1 MPHASPAMDSLHGAH
16 PPRTVAVIQ
25 ARTGSTRLPGK
36 VLELIADRSLLAWT
50 VAGVR
55 AIPGLAT
62 VVVATT
68 TEARDDRLAE
78 AAAALGVEVHRGPVR
93 DVLTRCFEAVE
104 PHEPDLVLRQTAD
117 NPFPDPTIAAA
128 QVEAL
133 VADELDYVGIA
144 GWPIGIAA
152 EVCRMDALSA
162 AMREATAAA
171 DREHVMPYLYSHP
184 ERFRIGALPRPIPV
198 KAGGERWRYTVDTP
212 ADLELARA
220 VAGRLRHGPPV
231 QLAELEA
238 IMLAEPALAQLNA
251 AVVQKP
257 WQVAQATEGR

>member
-1 MPHASPAMDSLHGAH
+1 M
-16 PPRTVAVIQ
+16 
-25 ARTGSTRLPGK
+25 GSTRLPGK
-36 VLELIADRSLLAWT
+36 VLERIGDRSLLAWT
-50 VAGVR
+50 VDGVR

-78 AAAALGVEVHRGPVR
+78 AAAALGTQVHRGPVH
-93 DVLTRCFEAVE
+93 DVLTRCYEAVA
-104 PHEPDLVLRQTAD
+104 PHDPDLVVRQTAD

-133 VADELDYVGIA
+133 VAGGLDYVGIA

-152 EVCRMDALSA
+152 EVCRMESLTA

-171 DREHVMPYLYSHP
+171 DREHVTPYLYSHP
-184 ERFRIGALPRPIPV
+184 DRFRIGTLPRTAPAPQ
-198 KAGGERWRYTVDTP
+198 GGERWRYTVDTP
-212 ADLELARA
+212 QDMELAA
-220 VAGRLRHGPPV
+220 ALAERLGHGPPV
-231 QLAELEA
+231 RLEELET
-238 IMLAEPALAQLNA
+238 IMAAEPALALLNA

-257 WQVAQATEGR
+257 WQVAQTAEGR